1 MKLHIKRITKI
12 YILGLMDFFLNI
24 SKLYV
29 IINNNDEMSTFLNFR
44 LLMLIRYDV
53 IKFI

>member
-12 YILGLMDFFLNI
+12 YILGLMFFCFLNI

-29 IINNNDEMSTFLNFR
+29 IIDNNDEMSTFLNFR
-44 LLMLIRYDV
+44 LHV
-53 IKFI
+53 NKV